1 MRACGGINTVLY
13 YYGNTDY
20 TEADLAVEMRTQ
32 PYPIGTNPK
41 NMLAF
46 FEKLG
51 WKTDSSLTH
60 KPFVDYDSFKN
71 FVIEN
76 L

>member
-1 MRACGGINTVLY
+1 
-13 YYGNTDY
+13 
-20 TEADLAVEMRTQ
+20 MRTQ